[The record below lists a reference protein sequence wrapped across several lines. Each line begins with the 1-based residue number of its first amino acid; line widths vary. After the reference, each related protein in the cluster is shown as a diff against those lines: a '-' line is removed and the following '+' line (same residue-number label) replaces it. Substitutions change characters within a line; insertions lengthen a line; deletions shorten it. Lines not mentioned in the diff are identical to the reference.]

1 MSTTFEVDFQAISNW
16 PFKPSQADA
25 YAPGKTPVPVLACL
39 GLQSEAAM
47 PGFRETQEFLMRWLP
62 DVEGAGIP
70 GATHGMQSMNPFAVG
85 EACVD
90 FFGRHPIG
98 G

>member
-1 MSTTFEVDFQAISNW
+1 MTEASPEKEGA
-16 PFKPSQADA
+16 
-25 YAPGKTPVPVLACL
+25 APRMDT
-39 GLQSEAAM
+39 
-47 PGFRETQEFLMRWLP
+47 LP

-98 G
+98 R